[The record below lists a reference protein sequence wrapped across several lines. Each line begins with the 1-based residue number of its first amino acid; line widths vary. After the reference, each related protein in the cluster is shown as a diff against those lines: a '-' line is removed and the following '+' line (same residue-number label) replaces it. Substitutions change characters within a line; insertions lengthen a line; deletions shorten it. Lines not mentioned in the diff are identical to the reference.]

1 MSQVLLD
8 ITDSKENVFIGCESK
23 RRSVAMPRG
32 LKTMNHREIEM
43 LGGRM
48 EDEDEHERRNLG
60 DSRLRNLGRI

>member
-1 MSQVLLD
+1 M
-8 ITDSKENVFIGCESK
+8 
-23 RRSVAMPRG
+23 AMPRG